1 MQASGQMIYCNGM
14 DTFNPTE
21 YLTLPAG
28 PEQNFASTSKSGQ
41 PQCMTG
47 TVKFEKIGL
56 DLDVIKTMYH
66 EYSQFIYEDE
76 KPDYM
81 IVVLHITV
89 YLKYISDKNIFKTL
103 LISLYLDTNNYPYL
117 VYLLKFRCLVY
128 DAHGFIVSSC

>member
-56 DLDVIKTMYH
+56 DLDV
-66 EYSQFIYEDE
+66 
-76 KPDYM
+76 
-81 IVVLHITV
+81 
-89 YLKYISDKNIFKTL
+89 NIFVNSKIMKFICTIL
-103 LISLYLDTNNYPYL
+103 KHDLVVNKGIFNTFKYTKICIYSFTARSIESPMNIYHVVKCFHLPLI
-117 VYLLKFRCLVY
+117 
-128 DAHGFIVSSC
+128 